1 MNFAKLVNEFCLRL
15 MQRRASVTALRRAV
29 ATTTASTTTTTT
41 TPHVQLTFDDLNDAL
56 RRVRVKKQLLI

>member
-29 ATTTASTTTTTT
+29 ATTTASTTMTT